1 MNQMVKTPIQVFGSE
16 GRYATALYSAAT
28 KQKQLDSVEKE
39 LVQIQAAM
47 KKNPSLREV
56 ISSPIINK
64 KIMATT
70 LSEASKSLSFS
81 SSTANLLSLL
91 AENGKLK
98 KIDGIINSFRSIMAA
113 HRGEVVCEVVTAK
126 PLEGGQRKQLEEV
139 LRVSVLL
146 PPAKSFLSKALYN
159 LQKFVKA
166 KETIQLTARVDPAL
180 IGGMVVSIGDKYV
193 DMSIASKIKKYTAII
208 STTA

>member
-1 MNQMVKTPIQVFGSE
+1 MNQMIKTPIQVFGSE

-28 KQKQLDSVEKE
+28 KQKQLEAVEKE
-39 LVQIQAAM
+39 LVQIQSAM

-70 LSEASKSLSFS
+70 LADASKSINFS
-81 SSTANLLSLL
+81 SSTSNLLALL

-126 PLEGGQRKQLEEV
+126 PLEAAQRKQLEDV
-139 LRVSVLL
+139 LRVSSL
-146 PPAKSFLSKALYN
+146 
-159 LQKFVKA
+159 KFYF
-166 KETIQLTARVDPAL
+166 E
-180 IGGMVVSIGDKYV
+180 
-193 DMSIASKIKKYTAII
+193 
-208 STTA
+208 